1 MFGTDHPFT
10 DTGVQ
15 RIVEAIEAMDVPDE
29 AKVKVC
35 GGMRELFVALAA
47 RSYSWRSTVVDEIG
61 SDKL

>member
-10 DTGVQ
+10 YTGVQ

-29 AKVKVC
+29 AKEKVC

-47 RSYSWRSTVVDEIG
+47 RSYS
-61 SDKL
+61 